1 MTDKIHTHRT
11 EPDERGNVFHIESPH
26 EIGPR
31 VVREAIAW
39 YEAQPHHAELSE
51 PERDKHIQISVVE
64 VASGAD
70 RCWKYNANA

>member
-31 VVREAIAW
+31 VVRESIAW
-39 YEAQPHHAELSE
+39 YNAQPHHTELSE
-51 PERDKHIQISVVE
+51 PERDKHIWISVVE
-64 VASGAD
+64 VAGGAD
-70 RCWKYNANA
+70 RCLKYIANA

>member
-1 MTDKIHTHRT
+1 MTDEVHTHRT

-39 YEAQPHHAELSE
+39 YKGQRHHTELSE
-51 PERDKHIQISVVE
+51 PERDKHIWISVVE
-64 VASGAD
+64 VADGAA
-70 RCWKYNANA
+70 RGCKYIVND